1 MRKFP
6 YLNNFGVSL
15 LEAIIAIA
23 VLALAILSIT
33 QVFPLVLKMS
43 RIAEQTTIAANLAQ
57 AQAEYMHYLG
67 YNGIT
72 TDNLEARHRLAAD
85 PANPFYQYERQTVV
99 SYVDGNLA
107 DSATDTG
114 LKKIS
119 ITVYW
124 QSAYLNKEKSF
135 PLIFLVS
142 QQ

>member
-1 MRKFP
+1 MRRFLSP
-6 YLNNFGVSL
+6 NNYGISL

-57 AQAEYMHYLG
+57 AQAEYLHYLS
-67 YNGIT
+67 YDGIT
-72 TDNLEARHRLAAD
+72 AGVFEARHRLATD

-99 SYVDGNLA
+99 NYVDGNLA
-107 DSATDTG
+107 NSATDTG

-119 ITVYW
+119 ITIYW

-135 PLIFLVS
+135 PLTFLVS
-142 QQ
+142 EQ